1 MNNLELSILGIF
13 DVMGYLLISMSLLKK
28 ERMDINSKL
37 YFFISATIAMV
48 AITFLFPREYAI
60 FLNFLNF
67 YISTIVFLAK
77 KWKDS
82 LLLFSISM
90 SLLFTSQL
98 PLILILNF
106 FNANIKDNFL
116 AGFICQ
122 SFFLIIYFLIYKRV
136 KTYILW
142 EYINKNFNVFL
153 IAIINMMLIGLCTLI
168 FYSLDVERF
177 IELLLYFLTVSFLL
191 IAVNVLLINQSI
203 KNVHQ
208 EEMQKKQSEYLETIT
223 SLVEEIKE
231 VQHEYDN
238 HIQGLKLAGEV
249 FNQDQEN
256 DILNYINDIEGKQWF
271 RNILKKLNPVLMGV
285 LIIKYRKAQEK
296 EVELEIRNHN
306 LEMKIPV
313 KDYELTEMMG
323 ILTDNAIEN
332 TRPGGSVI
340 VEFKKN
346 GFYVKNSHEYLSG
359 EIISRMFA
367 KGYSTKKVPSGVG
380 LCNLKRIVDKYHGQI
395 EIYNEENKGENFFV
409 FSVSI

>member
-1 MNNLELSILGIF
+1 MNNQELIILGIF
-13 DVMGYLLISMSLLKK
+13 DVIGYLLISRSLLRKEIIDKK
-28 ERMDINSKL
+28 SIIN
-37 YFFISATIAMV
+37 FFIFTTIIMA
-48 AITFLFPREYAI
+48 AITILFPREFAI
-60 FLNFLNF
+60 FLNFTNF
-67 YISTIVFLAK
+67 YISTIIFFDK
-77 KWKDS
+77 RWRDS
-82 LLLFSISM
+82 ILLFSVSM
-90 SLLFTSQL
+90 SVLFTTQL
-98 PLILILNF
+98 PFILILNF
-106 FNANIKDNFL
+106 FNANIKGNFL

-122 SFFLIIYFLIYKRV
+122 SIFLLIYYLIYKKV
-136 KTYILW
+136 KIYILW
-142 EYINKNFNVFL
+142 DYINKNFKAFF
-153 IAIINMMLIGLCTLI
+153 ITIINMMLIGLCTLI

-177 IELLLYFLTVSFLL
+177 IELILYFLTVSLL
-191 IAVNVLLINQSI
+191 LLAVNVLLINQSI
-203 KNVHQ
+203 RNVHQ
-208 EEMQKKQSEYLETIT
+208 EELQKKQSEYLETIT

-238 HIQGLKLAGEV
+238 HIQGLKIAGEV

-296 EVELEIRNHN
+296 EVEFEIRNHN

-323 ILTDNAIEN
+323 ILVDNAIEN

-367 KGYSTKKVPSGVG
+367 KGYSTKKVQSGVG
-380 LCNLKRIVDKYHGQI
+380 LYNLKRIVDKYHGQI
-395 EIYNEENKGENFFV
+395 EIYNEESKGKNFIV